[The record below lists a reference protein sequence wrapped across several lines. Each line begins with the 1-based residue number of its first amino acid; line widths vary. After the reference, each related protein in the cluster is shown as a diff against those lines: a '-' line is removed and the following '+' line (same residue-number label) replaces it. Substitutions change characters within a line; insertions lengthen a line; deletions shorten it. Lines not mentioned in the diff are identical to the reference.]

1 MRGWGAH
8 GTAPRCLSFL
18 LGGITKMQEPCF
30 QKGLPNQPCVPHAP
44 AQHPTQPWP
53 FHPQL
58 VKALEW
64 LINTTWKSLFCSS
77 TKHSV
82 ILQKRKKKFPRKIVF
97 KKTKPKKSILK
108 LSKE

>member
-1 MRGWGAH
+1 MGGWG
-8 GTAPRCLSFL
+8 GPRHSPKVSVIP

-44 AQHPTQPWP
+44 AQHPTQPRP
-53 FHPQL
+53 FHPPQL

-97 KKTKPKKSILK
+97 KKNKTQKVNT
-108 LSKE
+108 